1 MEAEVRA
8 QSGGETCRLEVD
20 AVLSKPQARGK
31 WFPKRQR
38 SDVFLAHLTH
48 TIEVDIVPR
57 LVKAHKR
64 PARALAEP
72 KAERGDAHT
81 EFAEIV
87 CHGELPDASA
97 YVGERRACGES
108 LEAIYLDLLAP
119 TARTLGEMW
128 EADLCDFTQVTLAL
142 WRLQQV
148 LHQLRPE
155 FQDEGRNDISD
166 RQALLVPV
174 FGEQHTFGLSMVTD
188 FFRRAGWNV
197 WSTPLA
203 ARSELVQIVSS
214 EWFAVVGLSLSSEIH
229 LDELTGHI
237 RTIRR
242 SSRNA
247 DVVVMVGGPVFT
259 ANPDFVGRVGADLTA
274 SDVRLAPLQA
284 QELVESA
291 ARR

>member
-8 QSGGETCRLEVD
+8 QSGVETCRLEVD
-20 AVLSKPQARGK
+20 GVLSKPQARETC
-31 WFPKRQR
+31 FQKRR
-38 SDVFLAHLTH
+38 HSDVLLTQ

-57 LVKAHKR
+57 LVHAHGR
-64 PARALAEP
+64 RARKVDAAEA
-72 KAERGDAHT
+72 KSERVHSVAE
-81 EFAEIV
+81 FIQIV
-87 CHGELPDASA
+87 CTGALPDASA
-97 YVGERRACGES
+97 YIAELRARGET

-119 TARTLGEMW
+119 SARTLGEMW
-128 EADLCDFTQVTLAL
+128 EADLYDFTQVTLAL

-148 LHQLRPE
+148 LHELRPE
-155 FQDEGRNDISD
+155 FQGGGRNAVSD

-203 ARSELVQIVSS
+203 TRSELTQIVSS
-214 EWFAVVGLSLSSEIH
+214 EWFAVVGLSLSSDIH

-242 SSRNA
+242 SSRNSG
-247 DVVVMVGGPVFT
+247 VVVMVGGPVFI
-259 ANPDFVGRVGADLTA
+259 AHPDFVARVGADLTA
-274 SDVRLAPLQA
+274 SDVRQAPLQA
-284 QELVESA
+284 QELIESA
-291 ARR
+291 VHR